1 MATTSVIEGDKQK
14 QSAMATTAVISGW
27 WTRVRTLG
35 RGASGAVATAA
46 AEHLRREGSILST
59 LHSPHVI
66 PYLGLRAAPDGGCQL
81 LLEFARGGSLA
92 DVAAWS
98 GGGRLVDERAVAADV
113 ARGLAYPPRAVAR
126 AQGRQGVERRGRRRW
141 PRVGSR

>member
-1 MATTSVIEGDKQK
+1 M
-14 QSAMATTAVISGW
+14 
-27 WTRVRTLG
+27 
-35 RGASGAVATAA
+35 AA
-46 AEHLRREGSILST
+46 AEHLRREGSILSA
-59 LHSPHVI
+59 LHSLHVI
-66 PYLGLRAAPDGGCQL
+66 PYLGLRATPDGGCQL

-126 AQGRQGVERRGRRRW
+126 ARDVKAW
-141 PRVGSR
+141 NVMVGADGHV